1 MPISGNT
8 LDSDDTQGAKRVVTE
23 PPLVDSKNPLLVAVG
38 ERVRQ
43 LRSRRGMTRKA
54 LVRGFVA
61 FAVLG
66 LSLPVFWVAAIV
78 LVVPALEFGYSPPAY
93 YVGLFEDPITNLR
106 ILVIPAAVLALGGI
120 GRIARLMRA
129 TMLDVMSQD
138 YMRTARAKGLKS
150 STVLIRH
157 GLRNGLIPVVTLLGL
172 EVPALFAGAVVI
184 EQIFHIPGLG
194 TFIYDAINKR
204 DIIVAMSLDMF
215 ISSIVLISNLG
226 VDLTYGWIDPR
237 LRVR

>member
-1 MPISGNT
+1 
-8 LDSDDTQGAKRVVTE
+8 
-23 PPLVDSKNPLLVAVG
+23 
-38 ERVRQ
+38 
-43 LRSRRGMTRKA
+43 
-54 LVRGFVA
+54 
-61 FAVLG
+61 
-66 LSLPVFWVAAIV
+66 
-78 LVVPALEFGYSPPAY
+78 
-93 YVGLFEDPITNLR
+93 
-106 ILVIPAAVLALGGI
+106 
-120 GRIARLMRA
+120 MRA

-237 LRVR
+237 LGGPPIEAEVEVLRLSDGRYVHEGPYAKGMAASFGPSALRSMAFTSATKKIA